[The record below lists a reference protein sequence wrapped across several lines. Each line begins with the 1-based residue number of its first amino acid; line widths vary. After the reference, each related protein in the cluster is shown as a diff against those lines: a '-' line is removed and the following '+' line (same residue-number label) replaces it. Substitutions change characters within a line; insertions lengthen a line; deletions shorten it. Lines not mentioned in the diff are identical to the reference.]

1 MFSIPTLKFEAN
13 HQSQGFVDGAGSHRE
28 ALERKSS
35 VLASEYN
42 AKMCGL
48 SLNTGIT
55 SVGPFTD
62 RNYDDFTPIAV
73 SEEEIDLP
81 EMMVEQEEIFKNIN
95 SEIKWMFD
103 EESKAKNKGVWKN
116 QKRDMIVNWVALV
129 HTKYKFDQ
137 DTFSRSV
144 SIIDKYLSAEFN
156 EDEDYE
162 LLAITALW
170 MSAKIQERK
179 LKTLKHWC
187 KLGRNFTEDKILE
200 MESKILSRLN
210 YQIIYPTPEMFLR

>member
-1 MFSIPTLKFEAN
+1 MFSIPTLQL
-13 HQSQGFVDGAGSHRE
+13 QSIYQNQGFFDGAGSQRD

-35 VLASEYN
+35 VVGQEYN

-62 RNYDDFTPIAV
+62 RNCEDFTPTAISQEEIELQEMIV
-73 SEEEIDLP
+73 EEEEI
-81 EMMVEQEEIFKNIN
+81 IKNIN

-137 DTFSRSV
+137 DTFSRAV
-144 SIIDKYLSAEFN
+144 SIIDKYLSVESN
-156 EDEDYE
+156 QEEDYE
-162 LLAITALW
+162 LLAIAALW

-187 KLGRNFTEDKILE
+187 KLGKNFT
-200 MESKILSRLN
+200 
-210 YQIIYPTPEMFLR
+210 